1 MGQQQLLLLILGV
14 IIVGI
19 AIAVGIGQFGASS
32 AESNKDG
39 VTMSLVNIAAN
50 AYQFKV
56 RPSTL
61 GGGSNTYNGGSGYS
75 IPPKMR
81 ADENGTYTV
90 SGTPSATQIA
100 FQGTSSMNTQW
111 TATCTAD
118 DTGKTVMTYTGW

>member
-19 AIAVGIGQFGASS
+19 AIAVGVGQFGASS

-39 VTMSLVNIAAN
+39 VTSGLINLAAN

-61 GGGSNTYNGGSGYS
+61 GGGSNTYDGGGGYS
-75 IPPKMR
+75 IPAKMLS
-81 ADENGTYTV
+81 DENATYAV
-90 SGTPSATQIA
+90 SSENSSQIVLV
-100 FQGTSSMNTQW
+100 GTSKMNTTW